1 MDRLQVE
8 KQFRDIALSL
18 VAQKM
23 KVRLEHCGEGTF
35 ASQHEILG
43 IITEEYHELVQ
54 AVQNNDKDELIEE
67 LLDVAVGAVF
77 GIASIIAETTDW

>member
-1 MDRLQVE
+1 MRKQVDE
-8 KQFRDIALSL
+8 KFRDIALSL

-23 KVRLEHCGEGTF
+23 KVRLKHRGEGTF

-54 AVQNNDKDELIEE
+54 AVHGNDKDELIEE